1 MNIKN
6 IIGYARKTSLSVWA
20 KNELASAH
28 SYNDV
33 KNILIEEI
41 EEEGIILRNIP
52 YEQRKIYEKRIKQA
66 KNILRLMGINA

>member
-6 IIGYARKTSLSVWA
+6 IKEYARKTSLSVWA
-20 KNELASAH
+20 KNELASTH
-28 SYNDV
+28 SYNGV

-52 YEQRKIYEKRIKQA
+52 CEQRKIYKERIQQA
-66 KNILRLMGINA
+66 KNILKLMGY

>member
-6 IIGYARKTSLSVWA
+6 IKEYAKKTSLSVWA
-20 KNELASAH
+20 KNELASTH

-41 EEEGIILRNIP
+41 EEEGIILRKSP
-52 YEQRKIYEKRIKQA
+52 CEQHKIYE
-66 KNILRLMGINA
+66 G